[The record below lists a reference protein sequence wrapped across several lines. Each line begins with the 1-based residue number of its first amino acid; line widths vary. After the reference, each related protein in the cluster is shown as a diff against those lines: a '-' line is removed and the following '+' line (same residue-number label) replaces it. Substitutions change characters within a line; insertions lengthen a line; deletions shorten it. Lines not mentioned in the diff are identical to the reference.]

1 MDYKRTFTETIL
13 PLKNNLMRYSY
24 SFLKDRHKAEDMV
37 QETMIR
43 MWNIKEK
50 WREMDNLQ
58 GYCLGII
65 RHLCLDEL
73 RKRKNHYYA
82 LNVAHQEQ
90 STDNDPLE
98 HYSSKEVVVA
108 ISNAMLKLP
117 EKQHF
122 CFHLRENEGM
132 TYEQI
137 SEILGIS
144 MDQVKVNI
152 FRARNYIK
160 KEILKK
166 VEYGVQ

>member
-108 ISNAMLKLP
+108 ISNAMLTASCLGLLIDRTRRSVP
-117 EKQHF
+117 LCRQRPQFWPWRF
-122 CFHLRENEGM
+122 C
-132 TYEQI
+132 
-137 SEILGIS
+137 
-144 MDQVKVNI
+144 
-152 FRARNYIK
+152 
-160 KEILKK
+160 
-166 VEYGVQ
+166 